1 MVNMRNF
8 KFYYVVI
15 LVFVFIVCIFSNYY
29 VSFKYNK
36 RYHQHIEDNFNYEC
50 PDDEVFCTHL
60 PIVSISTNDLVIP
73 DGVFAGDKINAS
85 ITIYD
90 KTKEVNKITDSPI
103 SKNNILIGYRGN
115 SSIDFDKHQYS
126 IQFIN
131 DKGLYQDVSV
141 LGMDSDN
148 HWILNGPFLDKTQIR
163 NYVAY
168 NISGEIMGK
177 VPDVRFC
184 EVFLNDEY
192 QGLYVMTESISRNL
206 TGITNYKPRWSNGL
220 TSYIIRADRY
230 DENSVMLNNF
240 GLYTGSI
247 IKGNGINVI
256 YPSEAELDSGLVE
269 TIEEDFSRFEH
280 SLYSFDYKEYSKYI
294 DVDSFVDYMIINE
307 YFRNA
312 DAGTHSTYLYK
323 DVRGKITMGPV
334 WDFNNSV
341 DNYFEE
347 VYPTSGF
354 IFQEKTWY
362 EMLVR
367 DPKFIEKV
375 IKRYRELRKTILN
388 NDYIQGYIDDVLL
401 YIKPA
406 VVRNFEV
413 WGYTF
418 GENFVELKPIE
429 RNYRSY
435 EDAVFQYKNYLEE
448 RGKWLDNNIDS
459 LYQYSHF
466 SVNKK
471 YNME

>member
-1 MVNMRNF
+1 MVNMRNY

-36 RYHQHIEDNFNYEC
+36 RYHQHLEDNFNYVC

-90 KTKEVNKITDSPI
+90 KTKEVNRITDKPI

-126 IQFIN
+126 IQFVN

-206 TGITNYKPRWSNGL
+206 TGITSYKPRWSNGL

-256 YPSEAELDSGLVE
+256 YPSEAELDSGLVK

-367 DPKFIEKV
+367 DPKFIEKI

-418 GENFVELKPIE
+418 DETFVELKPIE

-448 RGKWLDNNIDS
+448 RGIWLDNNIDS